1 MKINIYCIGKL
12 KESYWVNAC
21 NEYIKR
27 INPYAHIEVIE
38 INDLPIK
45 ENASSKEEEEI
56 KNKEGEK
63 FLAKLPQS
71 SYLVALDLNA
81 KQYDSVEFATHLE
94 KMFVLSKST
103 INFVIGGSLGLSK
116 EVKRR
121 ANESICFGKATY
133 PHQLVRVILLE
144 QIYRSFRILNHEPYH
159 K

>member
-12 KESYWVNAC
+12 KETYWVNAC

-27 INPYAHIEVIE
+27 INPYAHVEVIE

-56 KNKEGEK
+56 KNKEGER
-63 FLAKLPQS
+63 FLVKLPQS

-81 KQYDSVEFATHLE
+81 KQYDSIEFAHRLE
-94 KMFVLSKST
+94 KMFVLSKSNL
-103 INFVIGGSLGLSK
+103 NFVIGGSLGLGE

-121 ANESICFGKATY
+121 AN
-133 PHQLVRVILLE
+133 
-144 QIYRSFRILNHEPYH
+144 
-159 K
+159 

>member
-1 MKINIYCIGKL
+1 MKINIYCIGRL

-45 ENASSKEEEEI
+45 ENASKKEEEEI
-56 KNKEGEK
+56 KNKEGRK
-63 FLAKLPQS
+63 VLAKLNPS

-81 KQYDSVEFATHLE
+81 KQYDSIEFAFHLD
-94 KMFVLSKST
+94 KMFVSSKST
-103 INFVIGGSLGLSK
+103 INFVIGGSLGLSEEIK
-116 EVKRR
+116 HR

-133 PHQLVRVILLE
+133 PHQLVRIILLE
-144 QIYRSFRILNHEPYH
+144 QLYRSFRILNHEPYH